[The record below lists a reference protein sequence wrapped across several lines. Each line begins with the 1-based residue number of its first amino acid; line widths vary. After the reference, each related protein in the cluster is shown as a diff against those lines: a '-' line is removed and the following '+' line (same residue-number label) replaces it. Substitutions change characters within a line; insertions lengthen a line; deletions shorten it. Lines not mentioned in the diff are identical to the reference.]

1 MTVDREPA
9 PGEVLYA
16 GDRRMAAVAWK
27 GMVYLREEVESANEA
42 FEQVLD
48 ETETGSME
56 AHRRLLE
63 RAAGGQLPER
73 IDDQSTPEFD
83 IFQELIEADC
93 LKAIDVSSHP
103 PGGRAYLNPRITLT
117 GRERLS
123 RLTGSA
129 VTEHVNTL
137 QSTIPILFL
146 TADPTNASRLRL
158 GEELREIQEK
168 LQLARLRHCFRLEQR
183 MSVRPTDVSQ
193 ALLDVEPQVVHFSGH
208 GTATGALCFE
218 NPVGETHPVQPD
230 ALAALFEQFAHQVTE
245 VLQSFQHG
253 RRRVP

>member
-1 MTVDREPA
+1 LKENRRWLHCFFLIKSPPGELTSIGLKNEARKYIGNPTLETYRMTVDREPA

-27 GMVYLREEVESANEA
+27 GMVYLREEVGSANEA

-93 LKAIDVSSHP
+93 V
-103 PGGRAYLNPRITLT
+103 
-117 GRERLS
+117 
-123 RLTGSA
+123 
-129 VTEHVNTL
+129 
-137 QSTIPILFL
+137 
-146 TADPTNASRLRL
+146 
-158 GEELREIQEK
+158 
-168 LQLARLRHCFRLEQR
+168 FR
-183 MSVRPTDVSQ
+183 
-193 ALLDVEPQVVHFSGH
+193 
-208 GTATGALCFE
+208 
-218 NPVGETHPVQPD
+218 
-230 ALAALFEQFAHQVTE
+230 
-245 VLQSFQHG
+245 
-253 RRRVP
+253 